1 MASREEP
8 QVDET
13 RGLPDVP
20 APQET
25 LFEEDPTPPDT
36 AEAPA
41 APERNGDASSPTTQ
55 SVDIVSPARPRGMA
69 SFPGGPPPVTTP
81 PPTVPLFTQA
91 EPPSATPSFRVTTVE
106 STAAFRPAGPPP
118 PAPALTQTPPALAA
132 EPEAEVEEAEVEE
145 AEVEEAE
152 VQVAALGERDTAE
165 AEAAVEAETPAEVET
180 PAVEEPAGAAVEAE
194 GETPPAKPAR
204 RTRSGRAAKARQRA
218 EATTAEPTATGAAG
232 PAAAAAEEPVGEAAA
247 QVAGA

>member
-132 EPEAEVEEAEVEE
+132 EPEAEVEEAEVHT
-145 AEVEEAE
+145 
-152 VQVAALGERDTAE
+152 AA
-165 AEAAVEAETPAEVET
+165 
-180 PAVEEPAGAAVEAE
+180 
-194 GETPPAKPAR
+194 AKTAR
-204 RTRSGRAAKARQRA
+204 RTRRASTSKSRKPAGP
-218 EATTAEPTATGAAG
+218 TTAEPTATSTTSQ
-232 PAAAAAEEPVGEAAA
+232 PAADAEKT
-247 QVAGA
+247 